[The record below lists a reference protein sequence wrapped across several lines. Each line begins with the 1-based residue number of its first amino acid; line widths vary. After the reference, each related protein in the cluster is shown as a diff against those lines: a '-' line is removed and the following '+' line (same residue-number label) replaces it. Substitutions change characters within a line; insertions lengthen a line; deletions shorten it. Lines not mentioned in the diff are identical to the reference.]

1 MKRASMQHRREVLT
15 RERELAAELFGS
27 VSEGERCEIR
37 QRLAA
42 MDRAREAGEPA
53 PQLDLPLSVAA

>member
-1 MKRASMQHRREVLT
+1 MKRASMQHRREVLA
-15 RERELAAELFGS
+15 RERELAAELFAP
-27 VSEGERCEIR
+27 VSEAERCEIR

-42 MDRAREAGEPA
+42 MDRAREAGQPE